1 MSGLLSGLLS
11 LGRRSAAAPY
21 DYEKAKSQAAAGDA
35 AVRRKLAARANVQPE
50 ILYFL
55 ANDADAAVRREI
67 AANPSTPVQAD
78 ALLAGDGDVAVRC
91 VVAEK
96 IARLAPSLSSDQR
109 KAAGDIVTDILQ
121 RMADD
126 EAVQVRRVLASEL
139 KEARGVPESVL
150 RRLAQDDDLG
160 VSGPVLRHSPLLSDS
175 FLVEVI
181 ASRPVREALDAIA
194 GRQSLG
200 EDVADAIVA
209 TDETDV
215 IATLLSNRG
224 AQIRE
229 ETLDRLVDGAA
240 DVESWH
246 APLVSRPALS
256 AKAARTLSRFVADAL
271 LEDLVARS
279 DLAPEVV
286 EDIAGNVRRRIG
298 GLDDAPESET
308 RETAEERVR
317 RMAAA
322 GTLTEAEVR
331 SAMMRGERTFV
342 LEAIAALGGIQA
354 AVVQKAF
361 SLATAK
367 GVAAVAWRAGLS
379 ADLAHQLQ
387 LRLARVSPANALK
400 PASGGYA
407 LPEKDLN
414 WQLEFLGA

>member
-11 LGRRSAAAPY
+11 LGRRSADAPY

-35 AVRRKLAARANVQPE
+35 GIRRKLAARANVQPE

-78 ALLAGDGDVAVRC
+78 ALLAGDGDVGVRC

-96 IARLAPSLSSDQR
+96 IARLAPNLSSDQK
-109 KAAGDIVTDILQ
+109 KAAGDIVSGILQ

-215 IATLLSNRG
+215 ITTLLANRG

-240 DVESWH
+240 DIESWH
-246 APLVSRPALS
+246 APLVARPALS
-256 AKAARTLSRFVADAL
+256 PRAARTLSRFVADAL
-271 LEDLVARS
+271 LDDLVSRS

-298 GLDDAPESET
+298 DAPDSEM

-322 GTLTEAEVR
+322 GTLNEDEVR

-342 LEAIAALGGIQA
+342 LEAISALGGLPV

-387 LRLARVSPANALK
+387 LRLARVAPGNALK
-400 PASGGYA
+400 PVSGGYA